1 MLPDSEKALSALKA
15 GDVATACALFD
26 QAIDTETDP
35 PCLLQA
41 ALCYRSA
48 NRLNDALSV
57 LKKLD
62 DMGQTNPPALLLRAE
77 IFCAVDRHHQ
87 ALPLY
92 RKLSEINDKRMNYSV
107 ALGLFQC
114 GAVESAARLATSIA
128 EDQDNKLASQARLLQ
143 GRCMAA
149 LEQYEEAD
157 ALFDSVDSPPNL
169 KTAAQYRRARLDL
182 HRGHFS
188 SAEQSLRDLL
198 KLEDPPRGATEAL
211 LQTLIHSGQLEG
223 ARALA
228 CEIGDTSLDLACLR
242 HAADLLTEMGDVA
255 PLQPLKRCWEA
266 SPSPPL
272 FRELVTRHLALDEMA
287 EAQQL
292 IDHYAQTFG
301 RDLHWQW
308 GHAKRLFQ
316 SGDFDTLLAEKN
328 TQQSDLL
335 EIYCEACFAQ
345 GHYTEALQA
354 AQQLCQSS
362 PADQYFVALLVTAL
376 RCLDDPRYRVLIDPD
391 RLVESISLFSG
402 HQSELADPAFW
413 SAVTDA
419 LASHHAMQRAPLL
432 QSVEGGVQ
440 TPGNLLTQSQQ
451 PALNGL
457 KSMIESSAS
466 SFFSSER
473 LLDLPDAHPLVM
485 SRPTTPRMHASWAI
499 RAQSGTYHRS
509 HVHSKGW
516 YSGTCYVE
524 VPACISDDTEA
535 GHLVLGEPPF
545 ATKDHLDPIATIQ
558 PEQGKLVLFPS
569 YVWHSTRPYS
579 GEGWRQV
586 IAFDFGK
593 ENRFV

>member
-1 MLPDSEKALSALKA
+1 MQPDSEKALSALKT

-26 QAIDTETDP
+26 QAMEAETDP
-35 PCLLQA
+35 RCLLQA

-92 RKLSEINDKRMNYSV
+92 RQLSEINDKRMNYSV
-107 ALGLFQC
+107 ALGFFQC
-114 GAVESAARLATSIA
+114 GAVESAARLAASIA

-157 ALFDSVDSPPNL
+157 GLFASIDSPPNL
-169 KTAAQYRRARLDL
+169 KIAAQYRKARLDL

-188 SAEQSLRDLL
+188 SAEQSLRDML
-198 KLEDPPRGATEAL
+198 KLEGPPRGAMEAL
-211 LQTLIHSGQLEG
+211 LQTLIHSGQLVD
-223 ARALA
+223 ARTLA
-228 CEIGDTSLDLACLR
+228 CDIGDTSLDLACLR
-242 HAADLLTEMGDVA
+242 HATDLLTEMGDTD
-255 PLQPLKRCWEA
+255 PLRPLKGCWER
-266 SPSPPL
+266 SPSQPL
-272 FRELVTRHLALDEMA
+272 FRELVTRHLALDQTT

-301 RDLHWQW
+301 QDHHWQW
-308 GHAKRLFQ
+308 GHAKQLFQ
-316 SGDFDTLLAEKN
+316 RGDFAALLDDKK

-345 GHYTEALQA
+345 GRYTEALEA

-362 PADQYFVALLVTAL
+362 PSDQYFVALLVTAL

-391 RLVESISLFSG
+391 RLVASIPLSN
-402 HQSELADPAFW
+402 HHETELTDPTFW
-413 SAVTDA
+413 PAVTDA
-419 LASHHAMQRAPLL
+419 LASHHAMQLAPLL

-451 PALNGL
+451 PALRAL
-457 KSMIESSAS
+457 KSIIDSTART
-466 SFFSSER
+466 FFSSDR
-473 LLDLPDAHPLVM
+473 LTGLPDGHPLAM
-485 SRPTTPRMHASWAI
+485 SRPTHPRIHASWAI
-499 RAQSGTYHRS
+499 RGQSGTFHRP

-524 VPACISDDTEA
+524 VPASISRDNDD

-545 ATKDHLDPIATIQ
+545 ATKDRLDPIATVQ

>member
-1 MLPDSEKALSALKA
+1 MQPDSEKAISALKG
-15 GDVATACALFD
+15 GDLATACALFD
-26 QAIDTETDP
+26 QTIEAETDP

-92 RKLSEINDKRMNYSV
+92 RKLSEINDKRMTYSV
-107 ALGLFQC
+107 ALGFFQC
-114 GAVESAARLATSIA
+114 GAVESAARLAASIA
-128 EDQDNKLASQARLLQ
+128 EDSDHKLASQARLLQ

-149 LEQYEEAD
+149 LEQYEEAEG
-157 ALFDSVDSPPNL
+157 LFASVDSPPNL
-169 KTAAQYRRARLDL
+169 KTAAQYRKARLDL

-188 SAEQSLRDLL
+188 LAEQSVRDML
-198 KLEDPPRGATEAL
+198 KLDEPPRGGTEVL
-211 LQTLIHSGQLEG
+211 LQTLIHSGQLEN

-228 CEIGDTSLDLACLR
+228 RDISDTSLDLACLR
-242 HAADLLTEMGDVA
+242 HATDLLTEMGDTD
-255 PLQPLKRCWEA
+255 PLQPLQRCWER

-272 FRELVTRHLALDEMA
+272 FRELVTRHLALDQTT

-301 RDLHWQW
+301 RDHHWQW
-308 GHAKRLFQ
+308 GHAKQLFQ
-316 SGDFDTLLAEKN
+316 SGDFVTLLDEKK

-345 GHYTEALQA
+345 GRYTEALQA
-354 AQQLCQSS
+354 AQQLCRAS

-391 RLVESISLFSG
+391 RLVESISLV
-402 HQSELADPAFW
+402 SEHEAELTDPFFW
-413 SAVTDA
+413 PAVTDA
-419 LASHHAMQRAPLL
+419 LTAHHAMQLAPLL
-432 QSVEGGVQ
+432 QSVESGVQ

-451 PALNGL
+451 PALSGL
-457 KSMIESSAS
+457 KSMIEKSAS

-473 LLDLPDAHPLVM
+473 LLGLQDAHPLAM
-485 SRPTTPRMHASWAI
+485 SRPTKPRMHASWAI
-499 RAQSGTYHRS
+499 RAQSGTYHRP
-509 HVHSKGW
+509 HVHAKGW

-524 VPACISDDTEA
+524 VPASISHDTDA

-545 ATKDHLDPIATIQ
+545 ATKDRLDPIATIQ
-558 PEQGKLVLFPS
+558 PEQGKMVLFPS

>member
-1 MLPDSEKALSALKA
+1 MQPDSEKALRALKS
-15 GDVATACALFD
+15 GDLATACALFD
-26 QAIDTETDP
+26 QTIEAETDTR
-35 PCLLQA
+35 CLLQA

-92 RKLSEINDKRMNYSV
+92 RKLSEINDKRMTYSV
-107 ALGLFQC
+107 ALGFFQC
-114 GAVESAARLATSIA
+114 GAIESAARLAASIA
-128 EDQDNKLASQARLLQ
+128 EDSDHTLASQARLLQ

-149 LEQYEEAD
+149 LEQYEEAEG
-157 ALFDSVDSPPNL
+157 LFASVDSPPNL

-188 SAEQSLRDLL
+188 SAEQSVRDIL
-198 KLEDPPRGATEAL
+198 KLDEPPRGVTEVL
-211 LQTLIHSGQLEG
+211 LQTLIHSGQLEN

-228 CEIGDTSLDLACLR
+228 SDISNTSVNLACLR
-242 HAADLLTEMGDVA
+242 HATDLLTEMGDTD
-255 PLQPLKRCWEA
+255 PLQPLQRCWER

-272 FRELVTRHLALDEMA
+272 FRELVTRHLALDQAA

-292 IDHYAQTFG
+292 TDQYAQAYG
-301 RDLHWQW
+301 RDHHWQW
-308 GHAKRLFQ
+308 GHAKLLFQ
-316 SGDFDTLLAEKN
+316 RGDFAALLEKKN
-328 TQQSDLL
+328 TQHSDLL
-335 EIYCEACFAQ
+335 EIYCEAYFAE
-345 GHYTEALQA
+345 GRYSEALQS
-354 AQQLCQSS
+354 AQQLCQSA

-376 RCLDDPRYRVLIDPD
+376 RCLDDPRYRALTDPD
-391 RLVESISLFSG
+391 CLVESIPLSN
-402 HQSELADPAFW
+402 HHNAELTDPAFW
-413 SAVTDA
+413 PAVAGA
-419 LASHHAMQRAPLL
+419 LASHHAMQLAPLL

-451 PALNGL
+451 PALSTL
-457 KSMIESSAS
+457 KSMVERTAGT
-466 SFFSSER
+466 FFSSDR
-473 LLDLPDAHPLVM
+473 LLELPDAHPLVM
-485 SRPTTPRMHASWAI
+485 SRPSHPRMHASWAI
-499 RAQSGTYHRS
+499 RGQSGTFHRS

-524 VPACISDDTEA
+524 VPASINRDSEA